1 MGRRSSRRANSE
13 SRAVTQE
20 TSGGRSWGIGLGFV
34 LGIILAILSLSQLPF
49 LVGHGLISR
58 NAASRASAAI
68 SDRLGGPRVESL
80 RQSLPGRQI
89 PDDQALPEWQ
99 QTLANRSKY
108 SDEAAKLTGVVT
120 LENPQASSTATSPTP
135 PLVTARTGRLVPIR
149 TAKKLAVEAPRP
161 ASLGPAS
168 APSQNDFVDEEPQ
181 TLLKHARFLIK
192 AGLAPMAAEPLRKV
206 VREAPGTPMAQEAQ
220 QTLDSLSRN

>member
-1 MGRRSSRRANSE
+1 
-13 SRAVTQE
+13 VTQE
-20 TSGGRSWGIGLGFV
+20 NSGGRSWGIGLGFV
-34 LGIILAILSLSQLPF
+34 LGIVLAILSLSQLPF
-49 LVGHGLISR
+49 LVGNGLISR
-58 NAASRASAAI
+58 NAASRTSEAV
-68 SDRLGGPRVESL
+68 SDRLGGPRLEPL
-80 RQSLPGRQI
+80 RQSLPARQI
-89 PDDQALPEWQ
+89 LDDQALPDWQ
-99 QTLANRSKY
+99 QTLANRSKS

-120 LENPQASSTATSPTP
+120 LENPQASSTAMSPTP
-135 PLVTARTGRLVPIR
+135 PLVTIRAGRLAPLR
-149 TAKKLAVEAPRP
+149 TAQKLAVEAPRP
-161 ASLGPAS
+161 ASLAPVA

>member
-1 MGRRSSRRANSE
+1 MDRRSSRRANSE

-20 TSGGRSWGIGLGFV
+20 NNGGRSWGIGLGFV

-58 NAASRASAAI
+58 NAAGGASAAI
-68 SDRLGGPRVESL
+68 SDRLGGPRLEPL

-99 QTLANRSKY
+99 QTLANRSNS
-108 SDEAAKLTGVVT
+108 SDDAAKLTGVVT
-120 LENPQASSTATSPTP
+120 LENAQPSSTATS

-149 TAKKLAVEAPRP
+149 TAQNLAVETPRP
-161 ASLGPAS
+161 ASLAPAS
-168 APSQNDFVDEEPQ
+168 APSQNDFVDEEPK
-181 TLLKHARFLIK
+181 TLLNHARFLIK
-192 AGLAPMAAEPLRKV
+192 AGLAPLAAEPLRKV